1 MVWKSWDDFTMH
13 SYVCTRVYMLN
24 CVCGYECI
32 IFWGWGGWMFTACC
46 MCMCTPQ
53 RNISIH
59 SCPVNNMCA
68 LFVCVH
74 KLVHAWALSLSVTT
88 TRPGLWTSTGDQ
100 TCAPR
105 DTCTK
110 ALCDTHSTFTEASA
124 GFFLEILGGPS
135 RVCRHECVCVCC
147 GLNVQL
153 WPLWVNLN
161 LPLSYLPTPTVDFKV
176 NNLNSLSNRGI
187 SSSIT
192 NKSKFEL

>member
-135 RVCRHECVCVCC
+135 WVCRHACVCV
-147 GLNVQL
+147 L
-153 WPLWVNLN
+153 WSECAALAPMSQPQPAIKLFTDPHSWLQ
-161 LPLSYLPTPTVDFKV
+161 SQQFKFFIKQGYIKF
-176 NNLNSLSNRGI
+176 NN
-187 SSSIT
+187 
-192 NKSKFEL
+192 E